1 MDKAEFY
8 RRYANTPIEKRT
20 EILDP
25 QSTTELT
32 LQDIYQRLS
41 DLDNMDHPLDEERV
55 ELLNQAELYM
65 GKEE

>member
-25 QSTTELT
+25 LSTSGLT
-32 LQDIYQRLS
+32 LQDIYQRLE
-41 DLDNMDHPLDEERV
+41 DLDKMDHPLDEERL
-55 ELLNQAELYM
+55 ELLNKAELYM